1 MAVEVDPL
9 ILEIRAD
16 LKQYRAQLQSTT
28 SLVTSSL
35 GQQEGSI
42 RDLERQ
48 MQRSSGAI
56 SNSLGSIAGALA
68 GAFSVQQI
76 GALIDNFTRL
86 QNSLRVSGLEG
97 QNLANVQS
105 QLLDLSAQYGVSIN
119 ELADLYGKSSQAA
132 SDLGASEAQLVQI
145 TEASA
150 QALKITGTSAVA
162 AQGALLG
169 LTQALSSGI
178 VRAEEFNQINE
189 GGLRPLLQ
197 VAANTERFGGS
208 VAKLRAA
215 VVEGTV
221 TSKEFYQAILNG
233 SAELEGK
240 ANKATLTLA
249 GAFTALSSQ
258 LTVYVGEASA
268 SNGVTAALAAG
279 IGALANNLDKII
291 PALAIIGVAIGTR
304 YVAGLVAAT
313 AASIGLKV
321 ASIGLAASL
330 NGAAAAA
337 GLLGRALLGPVGIAI
352 SAVAVGLSLMAQES
366 AKTAAEIDALDSA
379 SEKGA
384 ATLKRLREEAG
395 KADGAIDGLGNAADS
410 SKNKLSGAAGAAN
423 TLAKELFG
431 VHAAALIAAD
441 ALADRNLELAKERAA
456 EKGSEDQRSP
466 FAKLIGVKK
475 GSTAADKANREIYD
489 QAVANAE
496 EDKRLAQEALKRA
509 FVQQRNARSAADG
522 NVPAPT
528 TSPSASMAG
537 RAGGGSRG
545 ASGPSAEELLFRS
558 DSEQRRL
565 DAEILQAK
573 AQLAVNAKDREE
585 FEKQILEL
593 EKAQRVADL
602 AQTTG
607 LSEDQRKAQQAVI
620 DELYGTSAELDAQGN
635 IVAEARPGLLA
646 LQINRDSLAQQ
657 TQESADAAELEK
669 QILLENLGIQ
679 YDLATSTKQR
689 RKIALDIVNAEFNTR
704 IASLEEA
711 KLQSGISDEKRKQLD
726 AEIALT
732 KIRQGR
738 AQTDAK
744 NANLSP
750 SAQYLKDINEL
761 DFGDEAEKFGVD
773 ALKDLNR
780 GLADAIVNGGNL
792 GDVLEDTGK
801 RFLAQ
806 LIELTLQLLVI
817 KPLLESLGGGIGG
830 AVGGVF
836 SLFGGKS
843 RASGGPVSAGQVY
856 RVNEG
861 TRPEYFRPSTGGD
874 IIPLS
879 KMKATPNAQGGGVS
893 VVRLELSGDIDARI
907 QSQSAQVAVEVV
919 RAAAP
924 SIVDAGAA
932 KAQRDMGRPRL

>member
-1 MAVEVDPL
+1 
-9 ILEIRAD
+9 
-16 LKQYRAQLQSTT
+16 
-28 SLVTSSL
+28 
-35 GQQEGSI
+35 
-42 RDLERQ
+42 
-48 MQRSSGAI
+48 
-56 SNSLGSIAGALA
+56 
-68 GAFSVQQI
+68 
-76 GALIDNFTRL
+76 
-86 QNSLRVSGLEG
+86 
-97 QNLANVQS
+97 
-105 QLLDLSAQYGVSIN
+105 
-119 ELADLYGKSSQAA
+119 
-132 SDLGASEAQLVQI
+132 
-145 TEASA
+145 
-150 QALKITGTSAVA
+150 
-162 AQGALLG
+162 
-169 LTQALSSGI
+169 
-178 VRAEEFNQINE
+178 
-189 GGLRPLLQ
+189 
-197 VAANTERFGGS
+197 
-208 VAKLRAA
+208 
-215 VVEGTV
+215 
-221 TSKEFYQAILNG
+221 
-233 SAELEGK
+233 
-240 ANKATLTLA
+240 
-249 GAFTALSSQ
+249 
-258 LTVYVGEASA
+258 
-268 SNGVTAALAAG
+268 
-279 IGALANNLDKII
+279 
-291 PALAIIGVAIGTR
+291 
-304 YVAGLVAAT
+304 
-313 AASIGLKV
+313 
-321 ASIGLAASL
+321 
-330 NGAAAAA
+330 
-337 GLLGRALLGPVGIAI
+337 
-352 SAVAVGLSLMAQES
+352 
-366 AKTAAEIDALDSA
+366 
-379 SEKGA
+379 
-384 ATLKRLREEAG
+384 
-395 KADGAIDGLGNAADS
+395 
-410 SKNKLSGAAGAAN
+410 
-423 TLAKELFG
+423 
-431 VHAAALIAAD
+431 
-441 ALADRNLELAKERAA
+441 
-456 EKGSEDQRSP
+456 
-466 FAKLIGVKK
+466 
-475 GSTAADKANREIYD
+475 
-489 QAVANAE
+489 
-496 EDKRLAQEALKRA
+496 
-509 FVQQRNARSAADG
+509 
-522 NVPAPT
+522 
-528 TSPSASMAG
+528 
-537 RAGGGSRG
+537 
-545 ASGPSAEELLFRS
+545 
-558 DSEQRRL
+558 L

-573 AQLAVNAKDREE
+573 AQLAVNAKDRED

-635 IVAEARPGLLA
+635 IVAKARPGLLA

-679 YDLATSTKQR
+679 YDLATSIKQR

-761 DFGDEAEKFGVD
+761 DFGDETEKFGVD

-806 LIELTLQLLVI
+806 LIELTIQLLVI
-817 KPLLESLGGGIGG
+817 KPLLESLGVSAGGIGG
-830 AVGGVF
+830 AVGGFF

-879 KMKATPNAQGGGVS
+879 KMTATPNPQGGVS